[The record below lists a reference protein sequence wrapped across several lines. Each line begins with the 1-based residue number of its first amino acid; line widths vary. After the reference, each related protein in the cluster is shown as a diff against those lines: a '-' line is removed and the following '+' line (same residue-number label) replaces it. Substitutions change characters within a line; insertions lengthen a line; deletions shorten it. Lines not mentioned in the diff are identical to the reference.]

1 MPINAGY
8 EYGVAEQEFLKA
20 QTKEQKLKA
29 LQKMLSTAPKHKSSQ
44 NLIAHLKQKI
54 AKLKIVIEKTT
65 SKKSGAQVSVKREG
79 AAQIAIVGTT
89 NTGKSTLLKKLT
101 NAQVEIAD
109 YPFTT
114 KRPEMGILD
123 YKGVKLQIVEI
134 PAITKDFEKTP
145 LGPTCLSIIKQ
156 ADLIILMFN
165 TAEEKKLLDNEL
177 KDVEVPIMIYNEQ
190 ANLPDL
196 IWERLGIIKVYTKQ
210 PGKKK
215 DFPPVALKKGSTVE
229 VLANKVHKD
238 FIKKFK
244 FARIYGKS
252 AKFDGQVVGLN
263 HKLADDDVLEVH
275 VK

>member
-1 MPINAGY
+1 
-8 EYGVAEQEFLKA
+8 
-20 QTKEQKLKA
+20 
-29 LQKMLSTAPKHKSSQ
+29 
-44 NLIAHLKQKI
+44 
-54 AKLKIVIEKTT
+54 
-65 SKKSGAQVSVKREG
+65 
-79 AAQIAIVGTT
+79 
-89 NTGKSTLLKKLT
+89 
-101 NAQVEIAD
+101 
-109 YPFTT
+109 
-114 KRPEMGILD
+114 
-123 YKGVKLQIVEI
+123 
-134 PAITKDFEKTP
+134 
-145 LGPTCLSIIKQ
+145 
-156 ADLIILMFN
+156 MFN

>member
-1 MPINAGY
+1 
-8 EYGVAEQEFLKA
+8 
-20 QTKEQKLKA
+20 
-29 LQKMLSTAPKHKSSQ
+29 ML
-44 NLIAHLKQKI
+44 
-54 AKLKIVIEKTT
+54 
-65 SKKSGAQVSVKREG
+65 
-79 AAQIAIVGTT
+79 VGTT

-145 LGPTCLSIIKQ
+145 LGPTCLSIIRQ
-156 ADLIILMFN
+156 AELIILMFN

-238 FIKKFK
+238 FIKRFK

-252 AKFDGQVVGLN
+252 AKFDGMKVGLN
-263 HKLADDDVLEVH
+263 HVLADDDVLEVH